1 MRPAALHGRPKEDRR
16 RAYRRGRRAE
26 VLAVWYLRLK
36 GYRVLARGRRL
47 AVGEIDIIARRGR
60 TVAVVEVK
68 ARADLATA
76 AEALTHRQRMRIL
89 RAARH
94 FLAGRPDLADH
105 RIRFDVIWI
114 APGRMP
120 RHVIDA
126 WREEDQG
133 TV

>member
-1 MRPAALHGRPKEDRR
+1 MKPAAVRGGPGERR

-26 VLAVWYLRLK
+26 FIAVCWLRLK

-47 AVGEIDIIARRGR
+47 AAGEIDIIARRGR

-68 ARADLATA
+68 ARASLAAA
-76 AEALTHRQRMRIL
+76 AEALGSRQRTRIL

-94 FLAGRPDLADH
+94 FLAGRPEFADH
-105 RIRFDVIWI
+105 QVRFDVIWI
-114 APGRMP
+114 VPGRLP

-126 WREEDQG
+126 WRDEDQA
-133 TV
+133 TL